1 MRQTF
6 VFIGLFLLSGTSYA
20 AKTNAPPAAAIIPEK
35 PVVTHHAIKAGGTTL
50 NYTATAGFLPLRDE
64 AGKLQAN
71 IFFVA
76 YTKDGVSD
84 VSARPITFAFNG
96 GPGAS
101 SVWLHLGGLG
111 PKRVVLAG
119 DGTELPKTCR
129 LADNDQTWLGFTDLV
144 FVDPIGTGYSRAVEG
159 VDAKQFYT
167 PTKDIKVASQFI
179 RLYVTKY
186 ERWLSPKFV
195 AGESY
200 GTTRAAGLA
209 NRLQSATGMNLNGVM
224 LLSSALSFQNFS
236 YDDGNDIAFALALP
250 SFAAAATYHKK
261 VNADIAKVERWTL
274 SDYLEALVRGDTLP
288 EAERE
293 RIAEQMAKFTG
304 LSTNYIET
312 SRLRVSASRFVK
324 ELLRPE
330 QRTVGLMDSRV
341 IGVDVTPRGEYA
353 HFDPAFFLVT
363 GPFVATVNDYLRRDL
378 NFETDLPYD
387 FLSQE
392 VNGAWKWFEHGQ
404 GYVYVAD
411 DLAEAMARDR
421 FFRVFAAAGE
431 YDLTTPYLGQEY
443 TFDHMGLDPSLR
455 SNLVFR
461 TYPAGHQIY
470 TDTASRKKLY
480 DDVAAFVS
488 GAFAQPSANDSMHK
502 PETIP

>member
-1 MRQTF
+1 MRRTF
-6 VFIGLFLLSGTSYA
+6 LFIGVFLWSGVLYA
-20 AKTNAPPAAAIIPEK
+20 AKTNEPPGPATTPEK
-35 PVVTHHAIKAGGTTL
+35 PVVTHHSIKVDGTML
-50 NYTATAGFLPLRDE
+50 NYAATVGFLPLKNE

-71 IFFVA
+71 LFFVG
-76 YTKDGVSD
+76 YTKEGESD
-84 VSARPITFAFNG
+84 LSRRPITFAFNG

-101 SVWLHLGGLG
+101 SVWLHLGALG

-119 DGTELPKTCR
+119 NGTELPETYR
-129 LADNDQTWLGFTDLV
+129 LVDNHETWLAFTDLV
-144 FVDPIGTGYSRAVEG
+144 FVDPIGTGYSRAASG

-167 PTKDIKVASQFI
+167 PAKDIDVASQFI

-186 ERWLSPKFV
+186 ERWLSPKFI

-209 NRLQSATGMNLNGVM
+209 SRLQTADGMNLNGVM
-224 LLSSALSFQNFS
+224 LLSSALSFQAFS

-261 VNADIAKVERWTL
+261 ANVDRAAVEHWAL
-274 SDYLEALVRGDTLP
+274 NDYLGALTEGDTLP
-288 EAERE
+288 EAQRR
-293 RIAEQMAKFTG
+293 RIVEQMAKYTG
-304 LSTNYIET
+304 LSANYIET
-312 SRLRVSASRFVK
+312 SRLRVSAARFVK
-324 ELLRPE
+324 ELLRNE

-363 GPFVATVNDYLRRDL
+363 GPFVATLNDYLRRDL
-378 NFETDLPYD
+378 NFETNRPYK

-392 VNGAWKWFEHGQ
+392 VNGSWKWFAHGQ

-411 DLAEAMARDR
+411 DLAEAMDRDAH
-421 FFRVFAAAGE
+421 FRVFAAAGE
-431 YDLTTPYLGQEY
+431 YDLTTPYLGQKY
-443 TFDHMGLDPSLR
+443 IFDHMGLDPIR
-455 SNLVFR
+455 RGNLVFR

-470 TDTASRKKLY
+470 TDPASLKKLH
-480 DDVAAFVS
+480 DDIAAFVS
-488 GAFAQPSANDSMHK
+488 DAFVRPTSNVAPRQPEAA
-502 PETIP
+502 P